1 MVFASPESTAEA
13 GQLRSA
19 VAGQSDSVSSR
30 MFNEARDYQVANQ
43 ANSVGRGGNSDSNSA
58 SSDNRNSNSC
68 LSAKD
73 IQKMMNEFKIEDK
86 NSDKSV
92 YRLSNKPLLNEDENS
107 DKSIYRLSNKPL
119 LNPIGGL
126 GYGIEPW
133 SPELGACAPGS
144 PYKIDCH
151 DDKEQKL
158 RTK

>member
-19 VAGQSDSVSSR
+19 VAGQSDSVSSI
-30 MFNEARDYQVANQ
+30 MFNEARDYQVASQ

-58 SSDNRNSNSC
+58 NSDNSSTNNC
-68 LSAKD
+68 LSVKD
-73 IQKMMNEFKIEDK
+73 IQKMLNGFKIEDK
-86 NSDKSV
+86 NSEREIDKFPG
-92 YRLSNKPLLNEDENS
+92 KPLG
-107 DKSIYRLSNKPL
+107 KP
-119 LNPIGGL
+119 GSK
-126 GYGIEPW
+126 PW
-133 SPELGACAPGS
+133 SPEFGVCAPGS